1 MRRTEEVYSRYS
13 RSPRKRRAWA
23 SDNPGNAAIRR
34 ELLTELLRLA
44 APEVRGPGKIL
55 DLGCGTG
62 WWLRSL
68 AEAGVD
74 PARLWG
80 IEEQPA
86 RVEAARKAVPGARI
100 EAGDARALELED
112 GSFAL
117 VLLFTVVSSLP
128 TSDAVTAALAE
139 ARRVLQPGGLLLIY
153 EPRVTNPLNRNTRR
167 LGDAELDA
175 AGLAPREQLSLTLLP
190 PLARRL
196 GARTE
201 ARYGRLARVPQL
213 RTHRLI
219 SYRAPPQNLGK
230 SVAPGG

>member
-1 MRRTEEVYSRYS
+1 M
-13 RSPRKRRAWA
+13 
-23 SDNPGNAAIRR
+23 
-34 ELLTELLRLA
+34 LRLA
-44 APEVRGPGKIL
+44 APELRGAGKIL

-74 PARLWG
+74 PARLQG

-86 RVEAARKAVPGARI
+86 RVEAARRAVPGARI
-100 EAGDARALELED
+100 DVGDARALELED

-117 VLLFTVVSSLP
+117 VLLFTVLSSLP
-128 TSDAVTAALAE
+128 TSEDVTAALAE

-167 LGDAELDA
+167 LRDGDLDA

-201 ARYGRLARVPQL
+201 DRYERLARLPLL
-213 RTHRLI
+213 RTHRLVVLP
-219 SYRAPPQNLGK
+219 RAALEPGK
-230 SVAPGG
+230 HRGRRGV

>member
-1 MRRTEEVYSRYS
+1 MTRSEDAYSRYS

-23 SDNPGNAAIRR
+23 ADNPGNAAIRR
-34 ELLTELLRLA
+34 ELQKELLRLA
-44 APEVRGPGKIL
+44 APELRGEGRIL

-74 PARLWG
+74 PARLRG

-86 RVEAARKAVPGARI
+86 RVEAARQAVPGARI

-117 VLLFTVVSSLP
+117 VLLFTVLSSLP
-128 TSDAVTAALAE
+128 SSEAVKAALAE
-139 ARRVLQPGGLLLIY
+139 AMRALQPGGLLLIY
-153 EPRVTNPLNRNTRR
+153 EPRVGNPLNRHTRR
-167 LGDAELDA
+167 LGDGELDA
-175 AGLAPREQLSLTLLP
+175 VGLVPREQLSLTLLP
-190 PLARRL
+190 ALARRL

-201 ARYGRLARVPQL
+201 SRYERLARLPQL

-219 SYRAPPQNLGK
+219 SYRAPP
-230 SVAPGG
+230 

>member
-1 MRRTEEVYSRYS
+1 MTRSEEAYSRYS

-23 SDNPGNAAIRR
+23 ADNPGNAAIRR
-34 ELLTELLRLA
+34 ELREELLRLA
-44 APEVRGPGKIL
+44 APALQGQGKIL

-86 RVEAARKAVPGARI
+86 RVEAARRAVPGARI
-100 EAGDARALELED
+100 GVGDARALELED

-117 VLLFTVVSSLP
+117 VLLFTVLSSLP
-128 TSDAVTAALAE
+128 SSEAVKTALAE

-153 EPRVTNPLNRNTRR
+153 EPRVANPLNRHTRR
-167 LGDAELDA
+167 LADGELDA
-175 AGLAPREQLSLTLLP
+175 VGLVPRGQLSLTLLP
-190 PLARRL
+190 ALARRL
-196 GARTE
+196 GAHTE
-201 ARYGRLARVPQL
+201 SRYERLARLPQL
-213 RTHRLI
+213 RTHRLV
-219 SYRAPPQNLGK
+219 SYRAPP
-230 SVAPGG
+230 